1 MAHAGALQSSIGY
14 HPFRVRA
21 KRGTLPVMPLAVIT
35 DETALAHAAAAGD
48 GQAFA
53 TLYERYEGRAFNLCL
68 RITNSREDA
77 ADALQDAFLNVM
89 RRLPD
94 MKDREVNFG
103 SYLFTA
109 ARNACYDLMAKSKRS
124 DPTDEI
130 PETAAHM
137 SGDGGFGFEP
147 DDPEDDPERGRL
159 LEAQQEEIREANGR
173 LPERQRE
180 ALALCELEEMSYD
193 EIAEVMDMNR
203 NSVAQLISRAR
214 INLRG
219 ELRGGAL
226 ATVAPSTEAC
236 ERALPLIAMQDD
248 RQLDDDSDDAEW
260 LAEHMAGCDTCRLS
274 QEAMQEAGASYRAWT
289 PVAASPFLMEEVMAH
304 AAELTGSDWSKTI
317 LERTAARGAAAGASA
332 EGGVAQGFRGPAI
345 GAVIAIIAAVLILFA
360 VFETSLDD
368 PGTVET
374 AEPAA
379 ADATVAPKKRAKK
392 AVKKKAKKEAE
403 TPAGAAAPDEPV
415 SNDQPSGSSGSGASG
430 TSSPSSPSDP
440 VTKSPAKKRVTKT
453 PTPEPEPDPVV
464 DEPPVV
470 VEPPS
475 RTDDP
480 QPCRPSRTRPT
491 C

>member
-1 MAHAGALQSSIGY
+1 MA
-14 HPFRVRA
+14 VM
-21 KRGTLPVMPLAVIT
+21 TPVATM

-77 ADALQDAFLNVM
+77 ADAVQDAFLNVM
-89 RRLPD
+89 RRLPS
-94 MKDREVNFG
+94 MGDRELNFG

-137 SGDGGFGFEP
+137 SGGGGFGFEP
-147 DDPEDDPERGRL
+147 EDPEDDPERGRL

-193 EIAEVMDMNR
+193 EIADIMDMNR

-214 INLRG
+214 IKLRD

-226 ATVAPSTEAC
+226 ATIAASTEEC

-248 RQLDDDSDDAEW
+248 GQLDEGSEDAAW
-260 LAEHMAGCDTCRLS
+260 LAEHMAGCDTCQLS
-274 QEAMQEAGASYRAWT
+274 RDAMQEAGTSYRAWT
-289 PVAASPFLMEEVMAH
+289 PVAASPFLMKEVMAH
-304 AAELTGSDWSKTI
+304 AAELTGSDWSETI
-317 LERTAARGAAAGASA
+317 AERVAARGAAGGAGAA
-332 EGGVAQGFRGPAI
+332 AGGTGVA
-345 GAVIAIIAAVLILFA
+345 GAFKRHRRRDAVLAAILTA
-360 VFETSLDD
+360 VVLIVGFEVALHDGEL
-368 PGTVET
+368 PPP
-374 AEPAA
+374 AEPVA
-379 ADATVAPKKRAKK
+379 ADVDAQADKPAEKKEKKTKK
-392 AVKKKAKKEAE
+392 AEKKNDSGA
-403 TPAGAAAPDEPV
+403 AAAPDEPA
-415 SNDQPSGSSGSGASG
+415 SDDQPESGPSGSG
-430 TSSPSSPSDP
+430 TSGPSSPSTDS
-440 VTKSPAKKRVTKT
+440 VTKTPAKKRTNSA
-453 PTPEPEPDPVV
+453 PEPDPAPEPPPVTE
-464 DEPPVV
+464 EPPVV
-470 VEPPS
+470 EEPPD

-480 QPCRPSRTRPT
+480 QDCVPVRGRGCQ
-491 C
+491 

>member
-1 MAHAGALQSSIGY
+1 MAHAGALQSSIG
-14 HPFRVRA
+14 HAPFRTWQ
-21 KRGTLPVMPLAVIT
+21 KRGTLPVMPTAVIT

-53 TLYERYEGRAFNLCL
+53 TLYERYEGRAFNLAF

-77 ADALQDAFLNVM
+77 ADAVQDAFLNVM

-94 MKDREVNFG
+94 MKDRELNFG

-137 SGDGGFGFEP
+137 SGGGGFGFEP
-147 DDPEDDPERGRL
+147 DDPEEDPERGRL

-214 INLRG
+214 INMRD
-219 ELRGGAL
+219 ELRGGAI
-226 ATVAPSTEAC
+226 ATIAPSTAEC
-236 ERALPLIAMQDD
+236 ERALPLLAMQDD
-248 RQLDDDSDDAEW
+248 RQLDEDSADAEW
-260 LAEHMAGCDTCRLS
+260 LAEHIAGCDTCRLS
-274 QEAMQEAGASYRAWT
+274 REAMQEAGASYRAWT

-317 LERTAARGAAAGASA
+317 AERTAARAAGGAAAG
-332 EGGVAQGFRGPAI
+332 GGVADALPRPVI
-345 GAVIAIIAAVLILFA
+345 GAVIAIIAAVVMLVALFQ
-360 VFETSLDD
+360 TTLDD

-379 ADATVAPKKRAKK
+379 ADAEIAPKKRPKK
-392 AVKKKAKKEAE
+392 LAKKKAKTERA
-403 TPAGAAAPDEPV
+403 AGPVAQDEPE
-415 SNDQPSGSSGSGASG
+415 SGDQPSGSGASG
-430 TSSPSSPSDP
+430 TSSPSSGSDP
-440 VTKSPAKKRVTKT
+440 VTKSPAKKRVSKT
-453 PTPEPEPDPVV
+453 PTPQPEPEPDPVV
-464 DEPPVV
+464 EEPPVV
-470 VEPPS
+470 AEPPD

-480 QPCRPSRTRPT
+480 QPCRPTRTQPT

>member
-1 MAHAGALQSSIGY
+1 MAHAGALPTSIG
-14 HPFRVRA
+14 HRPFPMRQ
-21 KRGTLPVMPLAVIT
+21 KRSTLPLMAPAVT
-35 DETALAHAAAAGD
+35 SNETALAHAAAGGD

-77 ADALQDAFLNVM
+77 ADAVQDAFLNVM
-89 RRLPD
+89 RRLPS
-94 MKDREVNFG
+94 MGDRELNFG

-109 ARNACYDLMAKSKRS
+109 ARNACYDLMAKTKRS

-137 SGDGGFGFEP
+137 SGGGGFGF
-147 DDPEDDPERGRL
+147 DPGDPGDDPERGRL

-180 ALALCELEEMSYD
+180 ALALCELEELSYD

-214 INLRG
+214 IKLRD
-219 ELRGGAL
+219 ELRGTAL
-226 ATVAPSTEAC
+226 ATIAVSTEEC

-260 LAEHMAGCDTCRLS
+260 LAEHVAGCDTCRLS
-274 QEAMQEAGASYRAWT
+274 REAMQEAGASYRAWT

-304 AAELTGSDWSKTI
+304 AAELTGSDWSETI
-317 LERTAARGAAAGASA
+317 AERVAARAAAGGAGGAAGGAGVASA
-332 EGGVAQGFRGPAI
+332 LRRHRRRDAILAAILAAIVLVVGFEVAIDDDELPPPAKPVS
-345 GAVIAIIAAVLILFA
+345 ADV
-360 VFETSLDD
+360 
-368 PGTVET
+368 
-374 AEPAA
+374 EPAA
-379 ADATVAPKKRAKK
+379 KTAAKK
-392 AVKKKAKKEAE
+392 KPEGGQGRS
-403 TPAGAAAPDEPV
+403 AGRHRRSRSARLEQRP
-415 SNDQPSGSSGSGASG
+415 PSSPGASG
-430 TSSPSSPSDP
+430 TGSPSTQSDP
-440 VTKSPAKKRVTKT
+440 VTKAPAKKRATEQ
-453 PTPEPEPDPVV
+453 PANEADPV
-464 DEPPVV
+464 DPPIAEEPPVV
-470 VEPPS
+470 VEPPG

-480 QPCRPSRTRPT
+480 QECVPTRGRQ

>member
-1 MAHAGALQSSIGY
+1 MMA
-14 HPFRVRA
+14 
-21 KRGTLPVMPLAVIT
+21 PVATM

-77 ADALQDAFLNVM
+77 ADAVQDAFLNVM
-89 RRLPD
+89 RRLPS
-94 MKDREVNFG
+94 MGDRELNFG

-137 SGDGGFGFEP
+137 SGGGGFGFEP

-214 INLRG
+214 IKLRD

-226 ATVAPSTEAC
+226 ATIAASTEEC

-248 RQLDDDSDDAEW
+248 SQLDEDSEDGAW

-274 QEAMQEAGASYRAWT
+274 REAMQEAGASYRAWT
-289 PVAASPFLMEEVMAH
+289 PVAASALPHEGGDGPRRRADRLGLEQDDRRAGGRPRRRRRRERGGRRLGCGQRASSAT
-304 AAELTGSDWSKTI
+304 AAETPCSRRSSPPSCSSS
-317 LERTAARGAAAGASA
+317 ASRSRSTTTSCRRPPSPWPPTSRPQADKPA
-332 EGGVAQGFRGPAI
+332 E
-345 GAVIAIIAAVLILFA
+345 
-360 VFETSLDD
+360 
-368 PGTVET
+368 
-374 AEPAA
+374 
-379 ADATVAPKKRAKK
+379 
-392 AVKKKAKKEAE
+392 KKAKKSKKAKKDDS
-403 TPAGAAAPDEPV
+403 GAAAASPDEPA
-415 SNDQPSGSSGSGASG
+415 SDDQPSDGSSGTA
-430 TSSPSSPSDP
+430 
-440 VTKSPAKKRVTKT
+440 PAAR
-453 PTPEPEPDPVV
+453 
-464 DEPPVV
+464 
-470 VEPPS
+470 
-475 RTDDP
+475 RR
-480 QPCRPSRTRPT
+480 RPRTR
-491 C
+491 